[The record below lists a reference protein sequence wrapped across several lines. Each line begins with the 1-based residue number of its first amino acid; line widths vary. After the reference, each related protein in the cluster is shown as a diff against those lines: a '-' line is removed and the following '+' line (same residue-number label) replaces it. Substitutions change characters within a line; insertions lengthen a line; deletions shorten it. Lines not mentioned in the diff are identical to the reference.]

1 MSIIEEIEQIAE
13 KKRLIAEA
21 PPTLMLQLK
30 YVQPFPNGQKVAL
43 YFCPTIKQY
52 FSFVYDKKGIIAEDN
67 FSIIDKLKSI
77 TDIESIHFNDGSSLN
92 IIESIHFNDGS
103 SLNINEEC
111 ASKILDVYESSEDK
125 SIFEEYILESD
136 VNFLS
141 ALEYSVTKQKQE
153 E

>member
-1 MSIIEEIEQIAE
+1 MSIIEEIEQLAE

-77 TDIESIHFNDGSSLN
+77 ID
-92 IIESIHFNDGS
+92 IESIHFNDGS

-125 SIFEEYILESD
+125 FQFEEYILESD
-136 VNFLS
+136 SNFLS
-141 ALEYSVTKQKQE
+141 ALEYSVTKQIKE

>member
-92 IIESIHFNDGS
+92 I
-103 SLNINEEC
+103 NEEC

>member
-1 MSIIEEIEQIAE
+1 MSIIEEIEQLAE

-92 IIESIHFNDGS
+92 I
-103 SLNINEEC
+103 NEEC

-125 SIFEEYILESD
+125 FQFEEYILESD
-136 VNFLS
+136 SNFLS
-141 ALEYSVTKQKQE
+141 ALEYSVTKQIKE

>member
-92 IIESIHFNDGS
+92 I
-103 SLNINEEC
+103 NEEC

-125 SIFEEYILESD
+125 SNFEEYIVESD

>member
-77 TDIESIHFNDGSSLN
+77 ID
-92 IIESIHFNDGS
+92 IESIHFNDGS

-111 ASKILDVYESSEDK
+111 ASKILDVYESSENK
-125 SIFEEYILESD
+125 SNFEEYILESD

-141 ALEYSVTKQKQE
+141 TLEYSVTKQKQE

>member
-92 IIESIHFNDGS
+92 I
-103 SLNINEEC
+103 NEEC
-111 ASKILDVYESSEDK
+111 ASKILDVYESSENK
-125 SIFEEYILESD
+125 SNFEEYILESD

-141 ALEYSVTKQKQE
+141 TLEYSVTKQKQE